1 MLLRLGKTVINIRL
15 GPDREGLGALETVE
29 RGHGR
34 LFHPIGPAGGAEHA
48 PRKLVR
54 KAMGRPAMI
63 SAAPRNVPT
72 YKGFSAGLL
81 QTGRSR
87 RYAFSTFYWPA
98 PGWGPVGR
106 AGA

>member
-48 PRKLVR
+48 ARKLVR
-54 KAMGRPAMI
+54 QAMGRPAMI
-63 SAAPRNVPT
+63 STAPRNVPA
-72 YKGFSAGLL
+72 YKGYSAGLL
-81 QTGRSR
+81 QTGRPR
-87 RYAFSTFYWPA
+87 GHAFGTFCWLA
-98 PGWGPVGR
+98 PKWGTVGR
-106 AGA
+106 AG